1 MQNKI
6 PIGSKKQSKRDRKAI
21 KTEVKAPQ
29 KDYMQQE
36 SNTEIPTTRENPFD
50 LTDILSIRPL
60 DRCKLSQLIK

>member
-21 KTEVKAPQ
+21 ETEVKAPQ

-36 SNTEIPTTRENPFD
+36 SNTEILTTRENQFD
-50 LTDILSIRPL
+50 LTDILSIGPL
-60 DRCKLSQLIK
+60 G